1 MNYQK
6 AIESVANIIA
16 KEPDLGRQASYI
28 EALKNVDADKFGI
41 YLTTISNQH
50 FSFGDYPERFSI
62 QSIAKVISLV
72 MAYDMKNELLWERVG
87 VEPSGT
93 RFNSLVQ
100 LEVEQGVPR
109 NPLINA
115 GAIVVCDVLISE
127 LDNPK
132 EALLSLL
139 RKLSKIED
147 LTFSEKIASSEWETG
162 YRNMAVINLMK
173 DLGNIKNDVNEVL
186 DLYFNLCS
194 IEMSCQE
201 LSQTFLFLAN
211 AGVDPITNERIIS
224 VSRSK
229 RINAIM
235 QLCGFYDEAG
245 EFAFRVGLPGK
256 SGVGGGI
263 IAVHPGNYSLAV
275 WSPKLNPK
283 GNSHMGM
290 RFLEEFTTVIGTSIY

>member
-6 AIESVANIIA
+6 AIVSVANIIA

-50 FSFGDYPERFSI
+50 FSFGAYLERFSI

-72 MAYDMKNELLWERVG
+72 MAYDIKNELLWERVG

-147 LTFSEKIASSEWETG
+147 LTFSEKIAASEWETG

-194 IEMSCQE
+194 VEMSCQE

-290 RFLEEFTTVIGTSIY
+290 RFLEEFTTAIGTSIY